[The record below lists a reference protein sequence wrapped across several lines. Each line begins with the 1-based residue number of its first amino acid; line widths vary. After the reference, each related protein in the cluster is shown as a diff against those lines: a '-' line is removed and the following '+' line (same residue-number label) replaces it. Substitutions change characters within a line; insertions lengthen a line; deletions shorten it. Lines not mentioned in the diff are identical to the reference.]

1 MISGDKELRVFV
13 FTGQKVGEHYCE
25 REDAV
30 YHTDVIKDSL
40 KSFCDIIGCD
50 IVDFKKVTI
59 GGRDYIVIFDD
70 EWYLQPRLPVSMA
83 HKNKEKVVCGTIIIA
98 REIDSDGNI
107 LGIEDDDIKNIEASI
122 VSGIGI
128 SKHNGQRHPIK
139 YIQYS

>member
-30 YHTDVIKDSL
+30 YHTDVIN
-40 KSFCDIIGCD
+40 GCD